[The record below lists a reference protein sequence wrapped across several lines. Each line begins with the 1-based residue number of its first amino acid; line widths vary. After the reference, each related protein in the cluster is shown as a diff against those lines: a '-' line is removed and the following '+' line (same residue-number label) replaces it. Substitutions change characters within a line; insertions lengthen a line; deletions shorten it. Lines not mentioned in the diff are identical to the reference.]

1 MNFLER
7 AFTAAR
13 KSISAIIKDADVY
26 TCSIDSNN
34 NVLLN
39 FASLTNSKQTCDIHD
54 NIENIFINSISII
67 PQYKFAGEYRC
78 RTDVLLR
85 IARELHYFPF
95 AGKNGSIYISTL
107 SHKEGDIA
115 SEYCK
120 VNELFKKTFGCE
132 IGFSRAIDTEYF
144 TILEQ
149 RINDTYKF
157 YVEEHGAWIE
167 RFMSRMGDDIS
178 RDSYAVFLRQRI
190 MASIFDDSPICYPV
204 LPPAKTASWR
214 RMRESQKYSF
224 PVLRGVNQDIL
235 EKIFYKY
242 IYIYEQYAIHGVVEA
257 QKGDTVID
265 VGAFIG
271 DTACYFSNRVGR
283 NGKVLSFE
291 IAPGSI
297 DFAKENMRIN
307 HCHNVH
313 IIQYALSD
321 KSGCL
326 PLTLNSID
334 ASSNAVME
342 EPLSSKQHTH
352 TVKSIT
358 LDEYCKE
365 AQEKVDFIKADIEGA
380 EMSMLRGAKH
390 TIASSAP
397 VCAICLYHKKNDF
410 WEIPQYLENLCPDY
424 TFWFRCEA
432 EPVLFAKR
440 MK

>member
-242 IYIYEQYAIHGVVEA
+242 IYIYMNNMQYMELLRR
-257 QKGDTVID
+257 K
-265 VGAFIG
+265 
-271 DTACYFSNRVGR
+271 
-283 NGKVLSFE
+283 KE
-291 IAPGSI
+291 IP
-297 DFAKENMRIN
+297 
-307 HCHNVH
+307 
-313 IIQYALSD
+313 L
-321 KSGCL
+321 
-326 PLTLNSID
+326 LTLGHLLVIPR
-334 ASSNAVME
+334 AILAIELEGME
-342 EPLSSKQHTH
+342 KFYLLKLLLAPLILQKKICVS
-352 TVKSIT
+352 
-358 LDEYCKE
+358 
-365 AQEKVDFIKADIEGA
+365 
-380 EMSMLRGAKH
+380 
-390 TIASSAP
+390 TIVIMYTSFNMHFQINQAA
-397 VCAICLYHKKNDF
+397 CLL
-410 WEIPQYLENLCPDY
+410 P
-424 TFWFRCEA
+424 
-432 EPVLFAKR
+432 
-440 MK
+440 